1 MPDHV
6 HLLLTPLHGWK
17 LSKILQGIK
26 GYTSREINKVLNRKG
41 AFWQDESFD
50 HLIRHEAGW
59 LDKFKYIHNNPV
71 NAGLVDRPE
80 DYEFSSL
87 VTMHSKGRLESF
99 GRLENFSSQE
109 SFDRLESLSHRI
121 KSMYSL
127 IDHTADFGIHVYG
140 SDSKELFAN
149 AAWAVFDLIT
159 EMDQLTGL
167 DSCDIEVSGDDWCD
181 LMVNWLREVL
191 YLWNG
196 KELLVKKARI
206 LSLSE
211 TKLTATLECD
221 SFNPDRHV
229 IKTEIKAVTY
239 HQIQVNSSPAGWEAM
254 IIFDI

>member
-1 MPDHV
+1 M
-6 HLLLTPLHGWK
+6 
-17 LSKILQGIK
+17 
-26 GYTSREINKVLNRKG
+26 
-41 AFWQDESFD
+41 
-50 HLIRHEAGW
+50 
-59 LDKFKYIHNNPV
+59 KYN
-71 NAGLVDRPE
+71 
-80 DYEFSSL
+80 
-87 VTMHSKGRLESF
+87 
-99 GRLENFSSQE
+99 
-109 SFDRLESLSHRI
+109 
-121 KSMYSL
+121 L
-127 IDHTADFGIHVYG
+127 IDHTADFGLRVYG

-167 DSCDIEVSGDDWCD
+167 DSCDIEVSGDDWPD

-211 TKLTATLECD
+211 NELTATLECD
-221 SFNPDRHV
+221 PFNPDRHV

-239 HQIQVNSSPAGWEAM
+239 HQIQVNSSPSGWESR